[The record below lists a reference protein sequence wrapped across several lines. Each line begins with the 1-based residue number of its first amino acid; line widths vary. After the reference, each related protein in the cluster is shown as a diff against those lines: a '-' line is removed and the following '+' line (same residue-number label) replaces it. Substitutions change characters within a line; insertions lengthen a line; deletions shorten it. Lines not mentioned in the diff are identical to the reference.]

1 MATAFIHSGNGHYY
15 ELCKAY
21 FEVYGHA
28 VTDTGPVDVAIV
40 DLDYG
45 TPPAVEANI
54 LIYLSCRDYRPGE
67 LPEHTLFQ
75 LKPVEVDV
83 LMDRILEM
91 LEQTV

>member
-1 MATAFIHSGNGHYY
+1 MARAFIHSGNKD
-15 ELCKAY
+15 LCAKCKAY
-21 FEVYGHA
+21 FKVYGHT

-45 TPPAVEANI
+45 PHPNVEAGI
-54 LIYLSCRDYRPGE
+54 IVYLSIRDYRRGE
-67 LPEHTLFQ
+67 LPEHTLFRQ
-75 LKPVEVDV
+75 RPVDVDV